1 MNKTKRTE
9 AEQAALLAHLI
20 EKYEY
25 LPGGLVRHKGHEKP
39 LKPLKIKTRPKYY
52 QLGFRFQGRMVFF
65 RYHIIIWVLCKARW
79 PTMPLDHLNG
89 NASDNRIENL
99 RECTPS
105 ENMLNVMLPW
115 KPNPITGVPGVM
127 KDGTKYRCRIRG
139 EKPSFDNPYEAFWY
153 AIMCGKRY
161 Y

>member
-9 AEQAALLAHLI
+9 AEQAALLAHLL

-39 LKPLKIKTRPKYY
+39 LKPERNWTNPKYY
-52 QLGFRFQGRMVFF
+52 RVNIRLNGKIV
-65 RYHIIIWVLCKARW
+65 HIFIHIAVWALCKARW

-89 NASDNRIENL
+89 DQSDNRIENL

-105 ENMLNVMLPW
+105 ENQLNVMLPW
-115 KPNPITGVPGVM
+115 KPNPGTGIPGVD
-127 KDGTKYRCRIRG
+127 KNKGKYRTHIRCN
-139 EKPSFDNPYEAFWY
+139 SFRFSNPYEAFWY
-153 AIMCGKRY
+153 AILCGKRY
-161 Y
+161 R

>member
-9 AEQAALLAHLI
+9 AEQAALLAYLI

-39 LKPLKIKTRPKYY
+39 LKPRAKKKIPYY
-52 QLGFRFQGRMVFF
+52 ELGFRFQGRLVFVQ
-65 RYHIIIWVLCKARW
+65 YHIIIWVLCKARW

-89 NASDNRIENL
+89 NPRDNRIENL

-105 ENMLNVMLPW
+105 ENNLNTMLAW
-115 KPNPITGVPGVM
+115 KPNPGTGVPSVSENYGR
-127 KDGTKYRCRIRG
+127 YQCRIRG
-139 EKPSFDNPYEAFWY
+139 ENLYFKNPYEAFWY
-153 AIMCGKRY
+153 AILCGKRY
-161 Y
+161 R